1 MSLYEE
7 KLLLKKLKESISAGL
22 MTPCPKLSRF
32 YRKLCVRQVSFMSF
46 AVVIVWSGRCCSGT
60 ESITALICSGRNRTE
75 PDTGYS
81 HSLDCF

>member
-32 YRKLCVRQVSFMSF
+32 YRKLCVRQVGSQIYALLYTLSKQVQTFLFLDQFRS
-46 AVVIVWSGRCCSGT
+46 VLVGRWCW
-60 ESITALICSGRNRTE
+60 LGR
-75 PDTGYS
+75 DV
-81 HSLDCF
+81 